1 MIVQIANLVKPANLI
16 SCASYVIPWNLREKS
31 RTIFHTTPA
40 CTLCLLACC
49 YFCTWPFLAQELGGE
64 FTQHSTRL
72 LIFLMMNGLFSPSA
86 LSSYHLP
93 STQTNENYK
102 WSISYYQIVASFPI
116 GTPGRTSYSICLI
129 YLCLWLGLLIF
140 KSVHCTEIWF
150 LSLFS
155 GEGLLIY
162 EQINCA

>member
-1 MIVQIANLVKPANLI
+1 MCFLCHSLKLEGKVTNHVSHNPCLYFMSA
-16 SCASYVIPWNLREKS
+16 
-31 RTIFHTTPA
+31 
-40 CTLCLLACC
+40 CLLC
-49 YFCTWPFLAQELGGE
+49 YFCTWPFLAQGLGGG

-93 STQTNENYK
+93 STQKNENYK

-129 YLCLWLGLLIF
+129 FLCLWLGLLVF
-140 KSVHCTEIWF
+140 KSVHCTEIGF
-150 LSLFS
+150 LSLFL

-162 EQINCA
+162 EQINCV